1 MQVSG
6 TTLPGRHLGNTATE
20 CLDGVKLS
28 TTRALSVSMGGAAL
42 AGSLYISLSLPMSFL
57 LRGAFGS
64 AATLETV
71 VPLRYLCNVGSSCR
85 GFFALVGKT
94 CAFGMNV
101 FSHTMCNDGGLD
113 MSGVWEGVLQ

>member
-1 MQVSG
+1 
-6 TTLPGRHLGNTATE
+6 
-20 CLDGVKLS
+20 
-28 TTRALSVSMGGAAL
+28 MGGAAL
-42 AGSLYISLSLPMSFL
+42 AGSLPLFLSLPMSFFQEVPLVRLPL
-57 LRGAFGS
+57 LRLLFPC
-64 AATLETV
+64 ATW
-71 VPLRYLCNVGSSCR
+71 CNVGSSCR